1 MIRLAL
7 EKDLDL
13 IIYFINKIAE
23 YEKMSDDVVLDK
35 ETLRDY
41 LFNKKIAKCKF
52 IMEDNKEVGFALYFY
67 NFSTF
72 KGKAGLYLE
81 DIFIL
86 EEYRHKGYGKKLF
99 LELVKEAKENNLGR
113 MEWTCLNWNE
123 PSIKFYKSLGA
134 ISLDEWKTYRLDE
147 LQIKERLFK

>member
-1 MIRLAL
+1 MIRTAK
-7 EKDLDL
+7 EKDIDL
-13 IIYFINKIAE
+13 IIFFINQIAE
-23 YEKMSDDVVLDK
+23 YEKLSNEVVLDK
-35 ETLRDY
+35 STIYDY

-52 IMEDNKEVGFALYFY
+52 IMEDNKEIGFALYFY

-86 EEYRHKGYGKKLF
+86 EEYRNKGYGKKLF
-99 LELVKEAKENNLGR
+99 LNLVKEAKDNNLGR
-113 MEWTCLNWNE
+113 MVWTCLNWNE

-134 ISLDEWKTYRLDE
+134 IGLDEWTTYRLDE
-147 LQIKERLFK
+147 SKIKELV

>member
-1 MIRLAL
+1 MIRTAK
-7 EKDLDL
+7 EKDIDL
-13 IIYFINKIAE
+13 IIFFINQIAE
-23 YEKMSDDVVLDK
+23 YEKLSNEVVLDK
-35 ETLRDY
+35 STIYDY

-52 IMEDNKEVGFALYFY
+52 IMEDNKEIGFALYFY

-86 EEYRHKGYGKKLF
+86 EEYRNKGYGKKLF
-99 LELVKEAKENNLGR
+99 LNLVKEAKDNNLGR
-113 MEWTCLNWNE
+113 MEWTYLNWNE

-134 ISLDEWKTYRLDE
+134 IGLDEWTTYRLDE
-147 LQIKERLFK
+147 SKIKELV